1 MGTFWKSFTR
11 EVGKNTGK
19 WASNKIFGNTGWATP
34 RRHIIEVEERKKQR
48 VEAREYKQ
56 RQKQIERDRKARIVG
71 LKKMEKEHAKIE
83 KKEQIRANEAE
94 VREHNNYLEVIRSV
108 HKSYSETMNWAKLQ
122 NQDGPEYIK
131 TAEELST
138 EITDYTNIQIDEK
151 IEEVKK
157 KSKPSLAY
165 LIIGGMY
172 NEKNRWLFKL
182 TGNKKVLVFIAL
194 LCMIGICYGLLE
206 SAFLI
211 VISVIVFLTS
221 SLFNIGAKDFKKKM
235 SLKNN
240 INNLENK
247 RSNSIQENLNEQKQM
262 HEQYLKD
269 KKDYIKMMAIVNG
282 VIDKDSQSYTYALNF
297 FRPFKDLQEF
307 GSDISFNVKSERV
320 IVDFYVHSEEVIPNT
335 TKKLLR
341 RKSEVKEDQIP
352 NSLFNQIYQDYVCSC
367 ILRIAKE
374 IFQLLPSVNISQV
387 NAKGS
392 LTNSATGNS
401 VEQTIASVIIDRS
414 ILDTLN
420 FDLLDPSDSMSNFD
434 HRMDFKKNKGFQPVE
449 DL

>member
-48 VEAREYKQ
+48 LEAREYKQ
-56 RQKQIERDRKARIVG
+56 RQKQIERDRKERAVR
-71 LKKMEKEHAKIE
+71 LKQLEKEHAESE
-83 KKEQIRANEAE
+83 KKEQIRDNEAE

-108 HKSYSETMNWAKLQ
+108 HKSYSEPMNWTKLQ
-122 NQDGPEYIK
+122 NQNNPEYVQ

-138 EITDYTNIQIDEK
+138 EITDYTNSQIDEE

-157 KSKPSLAY
+157 KSKPSLAH

-172 NEKNRWLFKL
+172 KEKNSWLFNL
-182 TGNKKVLVFIAL
+182 TGNKKVLAFIGL
-194 LCMIGICYGLLE
+194 LSMMGLFYGLLE
-206 SAFLI
+206 SIVLV
-211 VISVIVFLTS
+211 VISVILFLTFF
-221 SLFNIGAKDFKKKM
+221 LFNIGAKDFEKKM
-235 SLKNN
+235 SLKDN

-247 RSNSIQENLNEQKQM
+247 RSNRIKENLNEQQKI
-262 HEQYLKD
+262 HEQYLKNNE
-269 KKDYIKMMAIVNG
+269 DYKEMMDIVNG
-282 VIDKDSQSYTYALNF
+282 VISKNSQSYTYALNF
-297 FRPFKDLQEF
+297 FKPFEDLQEY

-320 IVDFYVHSEEVIPNT
+320 IVDFYVHSEEVIPKT
-335 TKKLLR
+335 TKRLLR
-341 RKSEVKEDQIP
+341 RKTEVREDEMP
-352 NSLFNQIYQDYVCSC
+352 NSRFNQIYQDYVCSC
-367 ILRIAKE
+367 ILKIAKE
-374 IFQLLPSVNISQV
+374 IFQLLPYVNISQI

-392 LTNSATGNS
+392 VTNSATGNAE
-401 VEQTIASVIIDRS
+401 EQTIASVIIDRS

-434 HRMDFKKNKGFQPVE
+434 HRMDFKKNKGFNPVE
-449 DL
+449 DM

>member
-48 VEAREYKQ
+48 LEAREYKQ
-56 RQKQIERDRKARIVG
+56 RQKQIERDRKERAVR
-71 LKKMEKEHAKIE
+71 LKQLEKEHAESE
-83 KKEQIRANEAE
+83 KKEQIRDNEAE

-108 HKSYSETMNWAKLQ
+108 HKSYSEPMNWTKLQ
-122 NQDGPEYIK
+122 NQNNPEYVQ

-138 EITDYTNIQIDEK
+138 EITDYTNSQIDEE

-157 KSKPSLAY
+157 KSKPSLAH

-172 NEKNRWLFKL
+172 KEKNSWLFNL
-182 TGNKKVLVFIAL
+182 TGNKKVLAFIGL
-194 LCMIGICYGLLE
+194 LSMMGLFYGLLE
-206 SAFLI
+206 SIVLV
-211 VISVIVFLTS
+211 VISVILFLTFF
-221 SLFNIGAKDFKKKM
+221 LFNIGAKDFEKKM
-235 SLKNN
+235 SLKDN

-247 RSNSIQENLNEQKQM
+247 RSNRIKENLNEQQKI
-262 HEQYLKD
+262 HEQYLKNNE
-269 KKDYIKMMAIVNG
+269 DYKEMMDIVNG
-282 VIDKDSQSYTYALNF
+282 VISKNSQSYTYALNF
-297 FRPFKDLQEF
+297 FKPFEDLQEY

-320 IVDFYVHSEEVIPNT
+320 IVDFYVHSEEVIPKT
-335 TKKLLR
+335 TKRLLR
-341 RKSEVKEDQIP
+341 RKTEVKEDQIP
-352 NSLFNQIYQDYVCSC
+352 NSRFNQIYQDYVCSC
-367 ILRIAKE
+367 ILKIAKE
-374 IFQLLPSVNISQV
+374 IFQLLPYVNISQI

-392 LTNSATGNS
+392 VTNSATGNAE
-401 VEQTIASVIIDRS
+401 EQTIASVIIDRS

-434 HRMDFKKNKGFQPVE
+434 HRMDFKKNKGFNPVE
-449 DL
+449 DM